1 MVMQELVNKSATNL
15 NGYGCCDSPRHN
27 AKYGTYTLI
36 DDDTCK
42 VVAFSVVQVSEVTS
56 SNTMEEGF

>member
-1 MVMQELVNKSATNL
+1 MNNL
-15 NGYGCCDSPRHN
+15 NGYGCCDSPGHN

>member
-1 MVMQELVNKSATNL
+1 MVMKELVNKSATNL
-15 NGYGCCDSPRHN
+15 NGYGCCDSPGHD
-27 AKYGTYTLI
+27 AKYGTYTL
-36 DDDTCK
+36 DDDT